1 MDVSGAPMQNGIFQ
15 GSNNNCSLFTSSRLF
30 LRRHQLLTEFNN
42 EPGAMKIGEKG
53 IYIDLPSCQATRGKL
68 SSAKLNYCHQTSLKK
83 NVQFHITAM
92 WNMVILLV
100 VL

>member
-1 MDVSGAPMQNGIFQ
+1 MDVSGAPTQNGIFQ

-53 IYIDLPSCQATRGKL
+53 IIIYIDLLSCQATCGKL
-68 SSAKLNYCHQTSLKK
+68 SSAIKLQLEK
-83 NVQFHITAM
+83 NVKFHITTT